1 MGGRSGCSIEH
12 YIIKMVQFILSSM
25 NGNPDAAVIAV
36 PVDYSKAFNRMQH
49 SDILINLIALN
60 VPTCAVKLIKS
71 YLTQRSMCVRYNGA
85 VSSFQK
91 CPGGGPQGGLLTSLL
106 FCLQVNKAGSP
117 CSVPRAPSLGQI
129 PALHP
134 ATTSPS
140 HPSLGQIAVQGPA
153 TCPEEY
159 QVQPCQNKKNLHK
172 KAYIDDLTL
181 LERILLSRLIEK
193 EKIIGP
199 LNWHDRFNL
208 TLPPG
213 QFTLQH
219 QLADLE
225 KFTNEHFMKLNSKKT
240 KCIPF
245 IASSNL

>member
-12 YIIKMVQFILSSM
+12 YIIKMVQFILNSM

-71 YLTQRSMCVRYNGA
+71 YLTQRSMCVRFNGA

-153 TCPEEY
+153 TSPEEY
-159 QVQPCQNKKNLHK
+159 QVQPCQDKKNLHK
-172 KAYIDDLTL
+172 KAYIDFI
-181 LERILLSRLIEK
+181 RKNI
-193 EKIIGP
+193 
-199 LNWHDRFNL
+199 
-208 TLPPG
+208 TLP
-213 QFTLQH
+213 TNRKRKNNWSS
-219 QLADLE
+219 QLARSFQPHPPTRPIHPSAPACRPG
-225 KFTNEHFMKLNSKKT
+225 KIHK
-240 KCIPF
+240 
-245 IASSNL
+245 